1 MEKAFLNLVIQN
13 IKYNVKGTITARFE
27 GDTIIITI
35 TTDKIYRWTK
45 EHVRENMNTLL
56 PSDIARWLAKDYEK
70 FILRQYFI
78 PIRNLRKMIK
88 GGQKWKVLLRVL
100 KENIER

>member
-13 IKYNVKGTITARFE
+13 IRYNVKGVITAHFD
-27 GDTIIITI
+27 GDSIIITV

-45 EHVRENMNTLL
+45 EHVRENINTLL
-56 PSDIARWLAKDYEK
+56 PTDIARWLAKDYEK

-78 PIRNLRKMIK
+78 PSIKLRKMI
-88 GGQKWKVLLRVL
+88 
-100 KENIER
+100 

>member
-13 IKYNVKGTITARFE
+13 IRYNVKGVITARFD
-27 GDTIIITI
+27 GDSIIITV

-45 EHVRENMNTLL
+45 EHVRENLNTLV
-56 PSDIARWLAKDYEK
+56 PTDIARWLAKDYEK

-78 PIRNLRKMIK
+78 PSIKLRKMI
-88 GGQKWKVLLRVL
+88 
-100 KENIER
+100 

>member
-78 PIRNLRKMIK
+78 PTRNLRKMI
-88 GGQKWKVLLRVL
+88 
-100 KENIER
+100 

>member
-13 IKYNVKGTITARFE
+13 IRYNVKGIITARFDD
-27 GDTIIITI
+27 DTIIITV

-45 EHVRENMNTLL
+45 EHVRENINTIL
-56 PSDIARWLAKDYEK
+56 PSDIARWLARDYEK

-78 PIRNLRKMIK
+78 PSRNLRKMI
-88 GGQKWKVLLRVL
+88 
-100 KENIER
+100 

>member
-1 MEKAFLNLVIQN
+1 MFHVKHRKEENMEKAFLNLVIQN

-70 FILRQYFI
+70 YILREYFI
-78 PIRNLRKMIK
+78 PTRNLRKM
-88 GGQKWKVLLRVL
+88 V
-100 KENIER
+100 

>member
-1 MEKAFLNLVIQN
+1 MKHRKEENMEKAFLNLVIQN

-78 PIRNLRKMIK
+78 PTRNLRKMI
-88 GGQKWKVLLRVL
+88 
-100 KENIER
+100 